1 MKTYMMCHRLYF
13 SFSPLAKLTHRTGKV
28 NINCFI
34 SVADVGMYSYI
45 ERGNCEESVML
56 QKNSQHS
63 SVLAD
68 SMTPKSFLPVP
79 SATSVTFE
87 DKC

>member
-1 MKTYMMCHRLYF
+1 MTLDRLYF
-13 SFSPLAKLTHRTGKV
+13 SFSPLAKLTQRTGKV
-28 NINCFI
+28 NINCLT

-45 ERGNCEESVML
+45 ERRNCGESVML

-68 SMTPKSFLPVP
+68 SIKLKSFLPIP